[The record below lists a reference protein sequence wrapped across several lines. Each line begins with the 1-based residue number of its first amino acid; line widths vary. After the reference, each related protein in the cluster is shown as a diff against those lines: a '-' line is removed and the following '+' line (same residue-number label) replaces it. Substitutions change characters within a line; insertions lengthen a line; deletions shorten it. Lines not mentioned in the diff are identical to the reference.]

1 LSAPDHRKLLLA
13 DDNESLLMALEV
25 NLRRAGYR
33 VIKALDGAAA
43 LAAAKEHLPDAVVSD
58 LEMPEMDG
66 IDFCKRLRQ
75 VPELMDIPFLF
86 LTAHGDTDEKVAG
99 LRCGADD
106 YIVKPFE
113 FEELIARIDLL
124 LRNKRKLNRSQLCG
138 KLEEISIFDVMQFL
152 NLSGKEGTLHI
163 SAHACAAWIS
173 IQNGLIMDAA
183 FGDQTGEDALIQILQ
198 LGEGAFDY
206 APNEL
211 ISGTLRVPVHTAVMD
226 ATKLI
231 DEGNLL
237 SNLVPDTDSPLV
249 LSEWPEERDEDIDRV
264 CQTLADGPLT
274 LRELGEACGLSRTRT
289 GITVAKLVERGSV
302 HCAAEPEPEVVDE
315 EPLLPEDWEEA
326 VLSAEA
332 FAPDPAS
339 PVEEKEEAKE
349 SPEAESREALR
360 EPGKTAAA
368 QTKAKQILFAFTDET
383 AAMKV
388 LSMVAEAFRSEK
400 PKGFGRADI
409 DFQRIQLPEGV
420 LHLFSARG
428 DKRLSFVWEPM
439 LATSDATMFL
449 AGAPADV
456 EHLQYFQS
464 KLNGNRPIPFA
475 VVAPEP
481 FDVEGVE
488 CRVIQSRGDVWSL
501 FDELLGERPG

>member
-1 LSAPDHRKLLLA
+1 LLLA

-25 NLRRAGYR
+25 NLRRAGYS

-58 LEMPEMDG
+58 VEMPEMDG

-75 VPELMDIPFLF
+75 VPELTDIPFLF
-86 LTAHGDTDEKVAG
+86 LTAHGDTDEKVTG

-124 LRNKRKLNRSQLCG
+124 LQNRKKTSSSQLYG

-163 SAHACAAWIS
+163 STHACDAWIS

-206 APNEL
+206 APKEL
-211 ISGTLRVPVHTAVMD
+211 ISGDLRVPVHTAVMD

-237 SNLVPDTDSPLV
+237 SNFVPDTDSPLV
-249 LSEWPEERDEDIDRV
+249 LSEWPEERDEDIDRI

-289 GITVAKLVERGSV
+289 GITVAKLVEKGSV
-302 HCAAEPEPEVVDE
+302 HCAAEPEPEVEEE

-326 VLSAEA
+326 FLSAEA
-332 FAPDPAS
+332 FAPDAAS
-339 PVEEKEEAKE
+339 PVEEQGEEKEEAKE
-349 SPEAESREALR
+349 PPETESRETLP

-368 QTKAKQILFAFTDET
+368 QTKAKQILFAFTDEA

-388 LSMVAEAFRSEK
+388 LSVVAETFRSEK
-400 PKGFGRADI
+400 PKGFGKAAI

-456 EHLQYFQS
+456 EHLEYFQS

-481 FDVEGVE
+481 FEAEGVE

-501 FDELLGERPG
+501 FDELLSEPSG